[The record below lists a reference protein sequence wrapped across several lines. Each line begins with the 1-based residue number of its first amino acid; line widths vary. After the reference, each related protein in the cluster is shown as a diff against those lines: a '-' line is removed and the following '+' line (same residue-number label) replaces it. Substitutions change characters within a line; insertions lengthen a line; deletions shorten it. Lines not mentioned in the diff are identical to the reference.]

1 MQAENSALRSHL
13 EKEIEDTLEKLDAQV
28 KKCQEQDD
36 RIKQLREELAANR
49 KLLAD
54 NQKKDDEIIASSK
67 AEVEALKAKVLEM
80 GEKLIE
86 VCKAHENELADMN
99 AANAVLKAQLCFRQ
113 EGIETLKAQVSALEK
128 QLEETQE
135 EGKDQIERLEA
146 RIAVLD
152 RELEGAALVSE
163 HESICWKLYT

>member
-1 MQAENSALRSHL
+1 MVLS
-13 EKEIEDTLEKLDAQV
+13 DTLEKLDGLG

-36 RIKQLREELAANR
+36 RMKQLREELASNR

-54 NQKKDDEIIASSK
+54 NQKKDDEIIASGK

-80 GEKLIE
+80 GEKLSE
-86 VCKAHENELADMN
+86 DCKAHENQLVDMN

-128 QLEETQE
+128 QLTETQE

-152 RELEGAALVSE
+152 GELEGAALVS
-163 HESICWKLYT
+163 

>member
-1 MQAENSALRSHL
+1 M
-13 EKEIEDTLEKLDAQV
+13 KELDVLV
-28 KKCQEQDD
+28 KTCQEQDA
-36 RIKQLREELAANR
+36 RLKQLREELASNQ

-54 NQKKDDEIIASSK
+54 NKKNDDQVIASGK
-67 AEVEALKAKVLEM
+67 AEIQA
-80 GEKLIE
+80 
-86 VCKAHENELADMN
+86 
-99 AANAVLKAQLCFRQ
+99 
-113 EGIETLKAQVSALEK
+113 LKAQVSALEK

-163 HESICWKLYT
+163 HESFCWELYT